1 MIDENYKKISKIV
14 SKRYQYNDRIMNT
27 LLETS
32 IFREE
37 LLKKDTKQQLPV
49 IAYLNSEYDET
60 DVCAGV
66 PAILGKNGL
75 EKIID

>member
-14 SKRYQYNDRIMNT
+14 SQRYQYNDRIMNT

-37 LLKKDTKQQLPV
+37 LLKKDTKQQLYV
-49 IAYLNSEYDET
+49 DLMIHLLLN
-60 DVCAGV
+60 
-66 PAILGKNGL
+66 GKTCRAATC
-75 EKIID
+75 KHIINY